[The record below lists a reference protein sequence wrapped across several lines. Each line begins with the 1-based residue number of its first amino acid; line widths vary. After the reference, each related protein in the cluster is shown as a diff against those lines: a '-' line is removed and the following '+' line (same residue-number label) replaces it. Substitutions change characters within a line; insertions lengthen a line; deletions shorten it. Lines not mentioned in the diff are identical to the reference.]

1 MVHDCDV
8 DFIGI
13 WWICLKRLNEK
24 NGSGMDAARS
34 LSAGSM
40 GANTASY
47 VLIGRILTFVM
58 TGIALVV
65 VTRLLGPSQYGIYTL
80 AIAFA
85 SIFGS
90 IGYFGIGTAINKFVS
105 ESRQRREADEVNNV
119 VSNALAILFVSGIV
133 LTVVCFSLSGFVSSY
148 VFHSASMSYVI
159 RLVSF
164 YIITSMLFGSVYDTL
179 LGFGHG
185 KHIAIVAGLE
195 AVLQGAVSII
205 LAFAGFGALAPIFG
219 LIIGFFAGFAVGM
232 FLIFRY
238 DNLKLCMPSAR
249 YLKKILGFS
258 FPVAMSTVAGSLL
271 GSFGLVFLGYFVVP
285 AIIGNIGTA
294 VRVSS
299 MISIIFDSISFALLP
314 AFSAVLADRKL
325 SKEAGRF
332 YGYVVYLAIALV
344 SPVLFYMALFSR
356 PFSYLIFG
364 PVYSYAPLYIS
375 MMSIGLLIGVAGSYA
390 STILISA
397 NKVRLV
403 FKYNIAI
410 NLVVLAMFLV
420 LVPYFGG
427 NAYVMIAFIL
437 SPVIGDLVFIREL
450 SRMFEV
456 RLRLGKFA
464 RLVLANVIVSAVAL
478 LLYPFLGGA
487 VLLASVAII
496 YLLLYPLLATLLK
509 GADIGD
515 INTIKELSRSIP
527 LAGSVLRALADY
539 AALAA

>member
-1 MVHDCDV
+1 ME
-8 DFIGI
+8 
-13 WWICLKRLNEK
+13 RR
-24 NGSGMDAARS
+24 NGKGGGGEAGMRGGMA
-34 LSAGSM
+34 AGSRA
-40 GANTASY
+40 ANTASY

-58 TGIALVV
+58 TGIALVIV
-65 VTRLLGPSQYGIYTL
+65 ARLLGPSQYGVYTL
-80 AIAFA
+80 AVAFA

-90 IGYFGIGTAINKFVS
+90 IGYFGIGTAVNKFVS
-105 ESRQRREADEVNNV
+105 ESKQRKDSREIDNV
-119 VSNALAILFVSGIV
+119 VSNALAILFASGIA
-133 LTVVCFSLSGFVSSY
+133 LTAVCFSLSGFVSLY

-159 RLVSF
+159 KLVSF

-179 LGFGHG
+179 LGFGRG
-185 KHIAIVAGLE
+185 RHIAVVAGLE
-195 AVLQGAVSII
+195 AVLQASVSII
-205 LAFAGFGALAPIFG
+205 LAFMGFGALAPIFG

-238 DNLKLCMPSAR
+238 DGISLVMPSAK

-258 FPVAMSTVAGSLL
+258 FPVAMSTIAGSLL

-285 AIIGNIGTA
+285 AVIGNIGTA

-314 AFSAVLADRKL
+314 AFSAALADREL
-325 SKEAGRF
+325 SREIGRF
-332 YGYVVYLAIALV
+332 YGYVVYLAIAIV
-344 SPVLFYMALFSR
+344 SPVLFFMALFSK

-364 PVYSYAPLYIS
+364 SSYAYAPLYIS
-375 MMSIGLLIGVAGSYA
+375 MMSIGLLLGVAGSYA

-397 NKVRLV
+397 NRVRTV

-410 NLVVLAMFLV
+410 NLVVLALFLA

-450 SRMFEV
+450 SKMFDV
-456 RLRLGKFA
+456 KLRLNKFA
-464 RLVLANVIVSAVAL
+464 RLILANAMVSAVAL
-478 LLYPFLGGA
+478 LLYPFLSGA
-487 VLLASVAII
+487 VLLASVAMVYI
-496 YLLLYPLLATLLK
+496 LLYPPLAALLK

-515 INTIKELSRSIP
+515 INTIRELSKSIP
-527 LAGSVLRALADY
+527 IVGGVLRALVDY
-539 AALAA
+539 AGIAA